1 MAFDPGAGRKRE
13 PLNPSQVNFLCEEVD
28 EEMDRIIQEAWEKE
42 MEDPDFVNWY
52 SKFGGRTE

>member
-1 MAFDPGAGRKRE
+1 MPFDPVRKRE
-13 PLNPSQVNFLCEEVD
+13 PLDPQRVNFLCEEVD
-28 EEMDRIIQEAWEKE
+28 EEMDRIIQEAWDKE

>member
-1 MAFDPGAGRKRE
+1 
-13 PLNPSQVNFLCEEVD
+13 
-28 EEMDRIIQEAWEKE
+28 MDRIIQEAWEKE